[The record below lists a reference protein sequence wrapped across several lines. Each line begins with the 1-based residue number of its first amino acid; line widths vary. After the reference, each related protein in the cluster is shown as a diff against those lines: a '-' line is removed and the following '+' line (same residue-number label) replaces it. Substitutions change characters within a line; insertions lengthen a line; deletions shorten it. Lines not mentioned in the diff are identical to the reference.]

1 MPKINARTKG
11 ASGERE
17 FCDWLQDTFALDKK
31 PTRNL
36 DQVRDSGA
44 DVICNP
50 FAFEVKRCEKLALL
64 DWWGQVNRAVK
75 NIDGKAFG
83 LEPVVA
89 FRQNGL
95 RWQFMISSKHLAM
108 PDDSGWI
115 ILSELMFKKWA
126 MKFVLNHNIQQQQMK
141 ELTQG
146 KSIPTIVNVIG

>member
-1 MPKINARTKG
+1 MAKINARAKG

-17 FCDWLQDTFALDKK
+17 FCDWLESAFSLSKK

-50 FAFEVKRCEKLALL
+50 FAFEVKRCEKLELL
-64 DWWGQVNRAVK
+64 SWWGQVNRAVN
-75 NIDGKAFG
+75 NIEGKAFG
-83 LEPVVA
+83 LEPVVV

-108 PDDSGWI
+108 PEENGWI
-115 ILSELMFKKWA
+115 ILSEVMFKKWA
-126 MKFVLNHNIQQQQMK
+126 MKFVLNK
-141 ELTQG
+141 ELMARQVLLNHE
-146 KSIPTIVNVIG
+146 PVIGLLK